1 MNRYKVYSQVLGAE
15 IPELSRVLNE
25 LHISLTKQELQMD
38 AAPLLKRV
46 MSQFFPSHGGLVT
59 SLVETVPTP
68 LIATKEKVDRCWLGD
83 RESSLYKAMCDCDPK
98 GPLVI
103 NIVKMIHNQDASDFM
118 AFGRILSGTVKKDME
133 VDVLGE
139 RYVIHIDHN
148 L

>member
-59 SLVETVPTP
+59 SLVEIVPTP

-139 RYVIHIDHN
+139 R
-148 L
+148 